1 MWNFPTVVRLAYLI
15 RFRSISQGILSQE
28 LPVRAMDGQ
37 LLFADSMGSW
47 TLSYNCSYTVC
58 GREMPV
64 VYEVDSNL
72 TLCATPRLEICDP
85 KAYLTKEFWEENL
98 IFALLWLIIG
108 WCVGSLI
115 RWVIALLLIV
125 NRMEY
130 SIILITRSIVLL
142 YGLAVSYRSKGA
154 SWELIKINDMI

>member
-72 TLCATPRLEICDP
+72 TLCATPRLEICDHP
-85 KAYLTKEFWEENL
+85 KQLNPNKNETALFKGIEGFHLLESMRL
-98 IFALLWLIIG
+98 I
-108 WCVGSLI
+108 C
-115 RWVIALLLIV
+115 R
-125 NRMEY
+125 N
-130 SIILITRSIVLL
+130 
-142 YGLAVSYRSKGA
+142 
-154 SWELIKINDMI
+154 